1 MFTLFARWVLNA
13 LALYIVAQIIPGIRL
28 MDFVSALVAV
38 AVIAAVNVF
47 IKPLL
52 LIVTLP
58 ITILTLGLFAF
69 IINAILLLLASRIVP
84 GFIVDGFGAALLG
97 SILFSVISTTL
108 HSLAR

>member
-1 MFTLFARWVLNA
+1 
-13 LALYIVAQIIPGIRL
+13 

-58 ITILTLGLFAF
+58 ITILTFGLFAF

-97 SILFSVISTTL
+97 SILFSVISTIL